1 MRLLVGYLSPSTCF
15 TTSVIVI
22 NEAVHCPIIFQS
34 STPILKYLPS
44 TSVIVSCTV
53 NFVFTLSGKVDC
65 LCTCE
70 DRGASPA
77 LTVFVNFQILST
89 IIHRLSSINSWL
101 ITRWSYQQFVDKSK
115 SLSSIHIRDGKLQ
128 MHSSEFLE

>member
-1 MRLLVGYLSPSTCF
+1 
-15 TTSVIVI
+15 VIVI

-53 NFVFTLSGKVDC
+53 NFVFTLSGKVVC

-70 DRGASPA
+70 DRGASPS

-115 SLSSIHIRDGKLQ
+115 SLSAIHIRDEKLQ